1 MEGVVVSSTG
11 SHYMVESS
19 EGTHLCKIRGNFRI
33 KGVKTTNPVAVGDR
47 VDFTHGSTHEGDCG
61 WITSVHERKNC
72 IIRKSVN
79 LSKQTHIIAANIDM
93 AFLVVGITQPRTPQG
108 FIDRFLAT
116 AEAYRVPV
124 SIVVNKTDLFGE
136 EEHGLLREM
145 REIYT
150 PLGYEVLATSTV
162 SGEGIENLRE
172 KMKDRVCL
180 FSGNSGVGKSA
191 LIHCLEPDLNI
202 RVGEISA
209 VHQKGQHTT
218 THACMYSLSFGAK
231 IVDTPGIKEFGM
243 VQFQK
248 DELSRYF
255 PEMHNLINDCRFNN
269 CTHEHE
275 PGCAVKQAVEEGRI
289 SSLRYK
295 SYLNILH
302 GDEVPLPGLLE
313 NKNDRK

>member
-19 EGTHLCKIRGNFRI
+19 EGVHLCKIRGKFRM
-33 KGVKTTNPVAVGDR
+33 KGVKTTNPVAVGDK
-47 VDFTHGSTHEGDCG
+47 VSFTQEGDCG
-61 WITSVHERKNC
+61 WITTVHERKNG
-72 IIRKSVN
+72 ILRKSVN

-93 AFLVVGITQPRTPQG
+93 AFLVVGLTQPRTPQG
-108 FIDRFLAT
+108 FIDRFLST
-116 AEAYRVPV
+116 AEAYRVPA

-136 EEHGLLREM
+136 EERQELHRIG
-145 REIYT
+145 EIYT
-150 PLGYEVLATSTV
+150 PLGYGVLATSTV
-162 SGEGIENLRE
+162 SGEGMDALRE
-172 KMKDRVCL
+172 RMRGKICL

-191 LIHCLEPDLNI
+191 LIHRLEPDLDI

-218 THACMYSLSFGAK
+218 THARMYTLSFGAK

-255 PEMHNLINDCRFNN
+255 PEMQALISECRFNN

-275 PGCAVKQAVEEGRI
+275 PGCAVKKAVEEGRV
-289 SSLRYK
+289 SPLRYK

>member
-33 KGVKTTNPVAVGDR
+33 KGVKTTNPVAVGDK
-47 VDFTHGSTHEGDCG
+47 VDFTQEGDCG
-61 WITSVHERKNC
+61 WITAVHERKNC

-124 SIVVNKTDLFGE
+124 CIVVNKTDLFGE
-136 EEHGLLREM
+136 EEREEW
-145 REIYT
+145 REIGAVYT

-162 SGEGIENLRE
+162 SGEGIDGLRE
-172 KMKDRVCL
+172 KMKGKVCL

-191 LIHCLEPDLNI
+191 LIHSLEPDLNI

-218 THACMYSLSFGAK
+218 THARMYNLSFGAK

-255 PEMHNLINDCRFNN
+255 PEMQALINDCRFNN